1 MQVINA
7 QWIVNMVLLLNGFP
21 FIIGATNSC
30 PGCPITTSVDQDVL
44 LAAQTAIQA
53 LEGIGAVSGLSG
65 CGGISLVK
73 VEKAETQVVAG
84 TNYFLTLRLETKS
97 GQGCADITEK
107 ICQNIVV
114 FKPLPFQCQTEDGCL
129 ELTRQTGISCKPVQ
143 PATCKNAIN
152 GEDRLEGEK
161 WTAADGCNTCR
172 CLKSGFPG
180 CTKKFCLDK
189 PLITTSSP
197 VRANP
202 NFPCTHGS
210 PLTDGSGI
218 QIFCGRGPNRQICP
232 SNSFC
237 VVDPAG
243 AYALCCPAA
252 PAAPADKPVR
262 CAGCPQEAAIDEEIF
277 SAAAHA
283 TASLAGVNTVSGC
296 GGISLVKIEKAE
308 KQVVA
313 GTNYFLTLRLKTR
326 GGQGCADT
334 IEKICQNIVVFK
346 PLPFQCQS
354 KDGCLEL
361 TRQPGISCNAT
372 SLLSLNTGLD
382 TSSIRQCQGDGK
394 ENCQAI
400 NINNDVLDN
409 ISVGDQVKLLPGLDI
424 DLTLKQAPS
433 QGRSSTSYVFTVG
446 QWGEAIITK
455 GSNSVFGSI
464 KPSTGDV
471 DYTIESCGGGCNVI
485 YQRDQGFFN
494 NFKD

>member
-1 MQVINA
+1 MLNVENA
-7 QWIVNMVLLLNGFP
+7 Q
-21 FIIGATNSC
+21 
-30 PGCPITTSVDQDVL
+30 
-44 LAAQTAIQA
+44 
-53 LEGIGAVSGLSG
+53 
-65 CGGISLVK
+65 K
-73 VEKAETQVVAG
+73 QVVAG
-84 TNYFLTLRLETKS
+84 TNYFLTLRLETR
-97 GQGCADITEK
+97 GGEECAEKTEK

-114 FKPLPFQCQTEDGCL
+114 FKPLPFQCQTQDGCL
-129 ELTRQTGISCKPVQ
+129 ELTRQTGISCKAVQ

-197 VRANP
+197 VRE
-202 NFPCTHGS
+202 
-210 PLTDGSGI
+210 
-218 QIFCGRGPNRQICP
+218 
-232 SNSFC
+232 
-237 VVDPAG
+237 
-243 AYALCCPAA
+243 
-252 PAAPADKPVR
+252 DKPVT
-262 CAGCPQEAAIDEEIF
+262 CAGCPQKAAIDEEIF

-283 TASLAGVNTVSGC
+283 TASLAGLNTVSGC

-326 GGQGCADT
+326 GGQGCADN
-334 IEKICQNIVVFK
+334 IEKICQNVVVFK

-354 KDGCLEL
+354 QDGCLEL
-361 TRQPGISCNAT
+361 TRQPGISCSAT

-382 TSSIRQCQGDGK
+382 TSSISQCQGDGK
-394 ENCQAI
+394 QNCQAI

-409 ISVGDQVKLLPGLDI
+409 ISVGDQVNLLPGLDI